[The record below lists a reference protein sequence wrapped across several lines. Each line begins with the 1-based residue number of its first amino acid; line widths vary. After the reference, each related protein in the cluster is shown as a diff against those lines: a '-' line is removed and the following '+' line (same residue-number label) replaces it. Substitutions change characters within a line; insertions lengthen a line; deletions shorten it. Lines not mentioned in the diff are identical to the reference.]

1 MSQPKHFDHKKV
13 AHPKLKV
20 TLLLKCLVASCV
32 TTNSVG
38 AESTAPFITS
48 TSATCG
54 CDEIAALQ
62 EELQAMKVAHAA
74 EKQAI
79 RGCARGA
86 RGAGVRGSRVHR
98 TRYT

>member
-1 MSQPKHFDHKKV
+1 MSQPKHSDHKKV
-13 AHPKLKV
+13 VHPKLKG

-32 TTNSVG
+32 TSSVG
-38 AESTAPFITS
+38 AQSTAPFITS
-48 TSATCG
+48 TSPTCG